1 MRTTITLDA
10 DVAQQLKAATSST
23 GRPFRA
29 IVNDAL
35 RRGLP
40 LLRKPRSKPYR
51 MKPHDMGIRPG
62 ISLDNIGDL
71 LAHIE
76 GETWR

>member
-1 MRTTITLDA
+1 
-10 DVAQQLKAATSST
+10 VAQQLKAATSST
-23 GRPFRA
+23 GRPFRS

-51 MKPHDMGIRPG
+51 MKPHDMGIHPG
-62 ISLDNIGDL
+62 ISLDNVGDL
-71 LAHIE
+71 LGQIE
-76 GETWR
+76 GDAWK